1 MSNFQIQETQ
11 NSNRSNISETSENA
25 VSVLDHGMISSLGG
39 QLTFDDTNSGLADLL
54 VNHTD
59 PSPPLL
65 NMTYT
70 TPNNVPTLTLN
81 NSGTYLISQ
90 SCRGGLLTVDSK
102 TVNAVVYL
110 NDQPLPQLIT
120 ASTHYQFEI
129 TNMHNQYVANLP
141 AGTTLSLKFLVTRQ
155 PGDPATNYSVSHAN
169 LIVTKL
175 A

>member
-1 MSNFQIQETQ
+1 V
-11 NSNRSNISETSENA
+11 A
-25 VSVLDHGMISSLGG
+25 VLDHGMISSLGG
-39 QLTFDDTNSGLADLL
+39 QLTFDDTNSGLVDLL
-54 VNHTD
+54 INHTD

-81 NSGTYLISQ
+81 NGGTYLIKQ
-90 SCRGGLLTVDSK
+90 SCRGGIVTVDSK

-110 NDQPLPQLIT
+110 NGQPLPQLIA
-120 ASTHYQFEI
+120 ASTHYQHEI
-129 TNMHNQYVANLP
+129 TNMYNQYVANLP

-155 PGDPATNYSVSHAN
+155 VGDPVTNYSVSHAN